1 MRTFQGRNGQQ
12 ASRLRPVP
20 PKLGS
25 LLDRVNMLPPRLS
38 LMSFNDALLL
48 AESQSAEA
56 VGLDRARK
64 ALNLCLDGLR
74 EEDRPPKKFRDYI
87 LGLPDSQY
95 LDAISSLQ
103 DAISRYVNFREARLK
118 LCGVANINKLSPG
131 RLREFERFLESLA
144 AGTRTEIDE
153 QGRIHFIKDWF
164 GEAAEGEETARIREC
179 GVCQYVF
186 WAGRIDQSC
195 CKPHCA
201 DIFRKRNKRKRDA
214 AMRLKDKVQRIQN
227 ERYKEQLSAMRARR

>member
-1 MRTFQGRNGQQ
+1 
-12 ASRLRPVP
+12 
-20 PKLGS
+20 
-25 LLDRVNMLPPRLS
+25 
-38 LMSFNDALLL
+38 MSFNDALLL
-48 AESQSAEA
+48 AESQSSET

-87 LGLPDSQY
+87 LGLPDSLY
-95 LDAISSLQ
+95 LDAIRSLQ

-131 RLREFERFLESLA
+131 RLRQFEHFLESLG

-153 QGRIHFIKDWF
+153 EGRIRFIKDWF
-164 GEAAEGEETARIREC
+164 GEAAEGEEAGRIREC
-179 GVCQYVF
+179 GVCQNVF
-186 WAGRIDQSC
+186 WAGRKDQSC
-195 CKPHCA
+195 CKPRCA

-214 AMRLKDKVQRIQN
+214 AMRLKDKAQRIQN
-227 ERYKEQLSAMRARR
+227 ERYKEQLASIRARRQVDKL